1 MVYRRQTLSGDD
13 KGGSVTQESM
23 FNEARK
29 TLQALIEAARSGRI
43 VPAQLAGQLE
53 QIDAQLALDEI
64 MRQKAAPVVSHDT
77 QETVEFFRTLIHEL
91 RIPMTSIRGYSDMLT
106 NSSMVGELSEMQRQL
121 LDVIRAN
128 SRRMES
134 LLTDMSYMN
143 RIRGGMV
150 TVNAK
155 MDMFK
160 NIAMMV
166 EKKAAPLAQ
175 ELKRTLIFDVP
186 SGLPILNTDAELMS
200 TVLLKLIENGLRY
213 SPEGT
218 GEVTVRASADG
229 HTLVITV
236 SDNGVGMTPEEQA
249 HIGEAFYRSDRDAI
263 RAHKGS
269 GLGLP
274 IAIGLTKALGGTFAL
289 ESTVNQ
295 GTTVTLRFEG
305 MG

>member
-1 MVYRRQTLSGDD
+1 
-13 KGGSVTQESM
+13 M
-23 FNEARK
+23 FDEARK
-29 TLQALIEAARSGRI
+29 NLQGLIEAARSGRI
-43 VPAQLAGQLE
+43 VAAQLAAQLE
-53 QIDAQLALDEI
+53 QIDAQLALDE
-64 MRQKAAPVVSHDT
+64 MTRKKAAPPVSEDARD
-77 QETVEFFRTLIHEL
+77 TVEFFKTVIHEL

-106 NSSMVGELSEMQRQL
+106 NPGMVGELSDMQKQL
-121 LDVIRAN
+121 LDVIRTN

-160 NIAMMV
+160 NISMMV
-166 EKKAAPLAQ
+166 EKKAAPLAE
-175 ELKRTLIFDVP
+175 ELKRALVFDVP
-186 SGLPILNTDAELMS
+186 QGLPILNTDADLMS

-218 GEVTVRASADG
+218 GKVTVSASADG
-229 HTLVITV
+229 NTLVVTV
-236 SDNGVGMTPEEQA
+236 SDNGVGMTEEELT
-249 HIGEAFYRSDRDAI
+249 HLGEVFYRSDRDAI

-274 IAIGLTKALGGTFAL
+274 IAIGLTQALGGTFAL
-289 ESTVNQ
+289 ESTENQ

-305 MG
+305 MS

>member
-1 MVYRRQTLSGDD
+1 
-13 KGGSVTQESM
+13 M
-23 FNEARK
+23 FDEARK
-29 TLQALIEAARSGRI
+29 NLQGLIEAARSGRI
-43 VPAQLAGQLE
+43 VAAQLAAQLE
-53 QIDAQLALDEI
+53 QIDAQLALDE
-64 MRQKAAPVVSHDT
+64 MTRKKAAPPVSEDARD
-77 QETVEFFRTLIHEL
+77 TVEFFKTVIHEL

-106 NSSMVGELSEMQRQL
+106 NPGMVGELSDMQKQL
-121 LDVIRAN
+121 LDVIRTN

-160 NIAMMV
+160 NISMMV
-166 EKKAAPLAQ
+166 EKKAAPLAE
-175 ELKRTLIFDVP
+175 ELKRALVFDVP
-186 SGLPILNTDAELMS
+186 QGLPILNTDADLMS

-218 GEVTVRASADG
+218 GKVTVSASADG
-229 HTLVITV
+229 NTLVVTV
-236 SDNGVGMTPEEQA
+236 SDNGVGMTAEELT
-249 HIGEAFYRSDRDAI
+249 HLGEVFYRSDRDAI

-274 IAIGLTKALGGTFAL
+274 IAIGLTQALGGTFAL
-289 ESTVNQ
+289 ESTENQ

-305 MG
+305 MS

>member
-1 MVYRRQTLSGDD
+1 
-13 KGGSVTQESM
+13 
-23 FNEARK
+23 
-29 TLQALIEAARSGRI
+29 
-43 VPAQLAGQLE
+43 
-53 QIDAQLALDEI
+53 
-64 MRQKAAPVVSHDT
+64 
-77 QETVEFFRTLIHEL
+77 
-91 RIPMTSIRGYSDMLT
+91 MTSIRGYSDMLT
-106 NSSMVGELSEMQRQL
+106 NPGMVGELSDMQRQL

-160 NIAMMV
+160 NISMMV
-166 EKKAAPLAQ
+166 EKKAAPLAE
-175 ELKRTLIFDVP
+175 ELKRALVFDVP
-186 SGLPILNTDAELMS
+186 QGLPILNTDADLMS
-200 TVLLKLIENGLRY
+200 TALLKLIENGLRY

-249 HIGEAFYRSDRDAI
+249 HIGEAFYRSDRDVI

>member
-1 MVYRRQTLSGDD
+1 
-13 KGGSVTQESM
+13 M
-23 FNEARK
+23 FDEARK
-29 TLQALIEAARSGRI
+29 NLQGLIEAARSGRT
-43 VPAQLAGQLE
+43 VAAQLAAQLE
-53 QIDAQLALDEI
+53 QIDAQLALDE
-64 MRQKAAPVVSHDT
+64 MTRKKAAPSVSEDAR
-77 QETVEFFRTLIHEL
+77 ETVEFFKTVIHEL

-106 NSSMVGELSEMQRQL
+106 NPGMVGELSDMQKQL

-160 NIAMMV
+160 NIAMMI
-166 EKKAAPLAQ
+166 EKKAAPLAE
-175 ELKRTLIFDVP
+175 ELKRALVFDVP
-186 SGLPILNTDAELMS
+186 QGLPILNTDADLMS

-218 GEVTVRASADG
+218 GKVTVSASADG
-229 HTLVITV
+229 NTLVVNV
-236 SDNGVGMTPEEQA
+236 SDNGVGMTEEEKT
-249 HIGEAFYRSDRDAI
+249 HLGEVFYRSDRDPI

-274 IAIGLTKALGGTFAL
+274 IAMGLTEALGGTFAL
-289 ESTVNQ
+289 ESAENQ

-305 MG
+305 MS